1 MLIMQLDHFFIKK
14 KGSEIDSKM
23 GKEKYRKK
31 EKKREE
37 ELERY

>member
-1 MLIMQLDHFFIKK
+1 MIKGK
-14 KGSEIDSKM
+14 KEEIVKNKGSEIDSKM